1 MPVMPEAAHPPT
13 IEEVCAEALKLPC
26 SPSLLPRLSEALQS
40 ESSSTAE
47 ISKVIQIDPALA
59 SATIRLANSAFFG
72 GAGRAVESLEQAILR
87 LGAKEIYRLSALA
100 LVGRWPA
107 TNNTGGQLEPGDFCR
122 HALCC
127 AIASE
132 VLSEITEKVDPQLA
146 YTAGLVHEMGKLAVT
161 HACAS
166 FFPLIRAC
174 QKQRGYTW
182 EQAEKDVLGYEH
194 AEVGARLL
202 RAWRFPDLMVA
213 AAEYQHR
220 PTEAPAPALPLLAHL
235 HAGRY
240 IAASMGPGIS
250 EDGFLF
256 EVNGDLL
263 LEWNFTSTLLEE
275 AMLLSVERAAKRL
288 GEHLTHGTIPF

>member
-1 MPVMPEAAHPPT
+1 MPEATHPPS
-13 IEEVCAEALKLPC
+13 IEEVCTAALKLPC

-40 ESSSTAE
+40 ESSSTE
-47 ISKVIQIDPALA
+47 QISKIIQIDPALA

-72 GAGRAVESLEQAILR
+72 GAGRSVESVEQAILR
-87 LGAKEIYRLSALA
+87 LGAKEIYRLAALA
-100 LVGRWPA
+100 LIGRWPA

-127 AIASE
+127 AIATE
-132 VLSEITEKVDPQLA
+132 VLAETTEQVDPQLA
-146 YTAGLVHEMGKLAVT
+146 YTSGLVHEMGKLAVA
-161 HACAS
+161 HACAK

-174 QKQRGYTW
+174 QQQRGYLW
-182 EQAEKDVLGYEH
+182 EQAEKEVLGYEH

-202 RAWRFPDLMVA
+202 RAWHFPELMIA
-213 AAEYQHR
+213 AAEFQHR
-220 PTEAPAPALPLLAHL
+220 PTQAPAAAIPLLAHL

-256 EVNGDLL
+256 QVNADLL
-263 LEWNFTSTLLEE
+263 QEWNFTSSLLEE
-275 AMLLSVERAAKRL
+275 AMLVSVERASKRL
-288 GEHLTHGTIPF
+288 GENLTQGAIQF

>member
-1 MPVMPEAAHPPT
+1 MPEAIHPPS
-13 IEEVCAEALKLPC
+13 IEQVCNDALKLPC

-40 ESSSTAE
+40 DSSSTAE
-47 ISKVIQIDPALA
+47 ISSIIQIDPALA

-72 GAGRAVESLEQAILR
+72 GAGRAVESVEQAILR
-87 LGAKEIYRLSALA
+87 LGAKEIYRLAALA

-107 TNNTGGQLEPGDFCR
+107 TNNTGAQLEPGDFCR

-132 VLSEITEKVDPQLA
+132 VLAEITERVDPQLA

-161 HACAS
+161 HSCAT

-174 QKQRGYTW
+174 QKQHGYLW
-182 EQAEKDVLGYEH
+182 EQAEKEILGYEH

-213 AAEYQHR
+213 AAEFQHR
-220 PTEAPAPALPLLAHL
+220 PTEAPAAALPLMAHL

-240 IAASMGPGIS
+240 VAASMGPGIS

-256 EVNGDLL
+256 QVNGHLL
-263 LEWNFTSTLLEE
+263 EEWNFTSNLLEE
-275 AMLLSVERAAKRL
+275 AMLISVERASKRL
-288 GEHLTHGTIPF
+288 GENLTHGTIKF

>member
-1 MPVMPEAAHPPT
+1 MSEASHPPT
-13 IEEVCAEALKLPC
+13 IEDVCKEALKLPC

-40 ESSSTAE
+40 ESSSTAQ
-47 ISKVIQIDPALA
+47 ISSIIQIDPSLA

-72 GAGRAVESLEQAILR
+72 GAGRAVESVEQAILR
-87 LGAKEIYRLSALA
+87 LGAKEIYRLAALA

-107 TNNTGGQLEPGDFCR
+107 TNNTGAQLEPGDFCR

-132 VLSEITEKVDPQLA
+132 VLSEITERVDPQLA
-146 YTAGLVHEMGKLAVT
+146 YTAGLVHEMGKLAVA
-161 HACAS
+161 HACAK

-174 QKQRGYTW
+174 QQQRGFTW
-182 EQAEKDVLGYEH
+182 EQAEKEILGYEH

-202 RAWRFPDLMVA
+202 RAWRFPELMVA

-220 PTEAPAPALPLLAHL
+220 PTQAPAPALPLLAHL

-250 EDGFLF
+250 EDGFL
-256 EVNGDLL
+256 VQIDGNLL
-263 LEWNFTSTLLEE
+263 AEWNFTSTLLEE
-275 AMLLSVERAAKRL
+275 AMLVSVERASKRL
-288 GEHLTHGTIPF
+288 GENLTHGTIRF

>member
-1 MPVMPEAAHPPT
+1 MPEATHPPA
-13 IEEVCAEALKLPC
+13 IEEVCTAALKLPC
-26 SPSLLPRLSEALQS
+26 SPSLLPRLSQALQS
-40 ESSSTAE
+40 ESSSTE
-47 ISKVIQIDPALA
+47 QISKIIQIDPALA
-59 SATIRLANSAFFG
+59 SATIRLANSAYFG
-72 GAGRAVESLEQAILR
+72 GAGRAVESVEQAIMR
-87 LGAKEIYRLSALA
+87 LGAKEIYRLAALA
-100 LVGRWPA
+100 LIGRWPA
-107 TNNTGGQLEPGDFCR
+107 TNNTGTQLEPGDFCR

-132 VLSEITEKVDPQLA
+132 VLAETTEQVEPQLA
-146 YTAGLVHEMGKLAVT
+146 YTSGLVHEMGKLAVT

-182 EQAEKDVLGYEH
+182 EQAEKEVLGYEH

-202 RAWRFPDLMVA
+202 RAWHFPELMVF

-220 PTEAPAPALPLLAHL
+220 PTEAPAAARPLLAHL

-240 IAASMGPGIS
+240 VAASMGPGIS

-256 EVNGDLL
+256 EVNADLL
-263 LEWNFTSTLLEE
+263 AEWNFTSNVLEE
-275 AMLLSVERAAKRL
+275 AMLVAVERASKRL
-288 GEHLTHGTIPF
+288 GENLTQGAIKF